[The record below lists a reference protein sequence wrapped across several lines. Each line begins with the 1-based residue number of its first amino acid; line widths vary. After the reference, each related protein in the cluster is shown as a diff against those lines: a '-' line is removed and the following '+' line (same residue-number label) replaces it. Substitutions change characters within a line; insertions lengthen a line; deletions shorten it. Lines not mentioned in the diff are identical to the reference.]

1 MRCVLCAP
9 PTWHAR
15 KHTHTLLHACP
26 WFALIRSVP
35 TVSTFAPQPISFG
48 VVVHEIYSDGDTPY
62 GSWTLKQV
70 ISRVN
75 KGQRLQK
82 PEGMPI
88 TIYLLLQTCWAPLPQ
103 DRPSFSEIYAKLDP
117 TSTKQRKADTVVAR
131 RSAQSEMEVEL
142 EDFTR
147 ESEASIATALV
158 SAATACATVS
168 APVQK
173 VSKRANHT
181 LKNNHPPAQAE
192 SSLKATTTP
201 MAPTARKPEPHELPG
216 TPLQGMQRPHK
227 SGTSPGRLENFSIRR
242 AATLPSNFSSSSGH
256 VSFLAAATV
265 VQVAEPSELKNQGP
279 ASNVSAEPNQSGSS
293 YLNKSGAS

>member
-1 MRCVLCAP
+1 MRCDLCAP

-26 WFALIRSVP
+26 WFALIR

-103 DRPSFSEIYAKLDP
+103 DRPSFSEIYAKLDA

-131 RSAQSEMEVEL
+131 CSAQSEMEVEL
-142 EDFTR
+142 EDDILAPFA
-147 ESEASIATALV
+147 EASAPAL
-158 SAATACATVS
+158 
-168 APVQK
+168 PD
-173 VSKRANHT
+173 
-181 LKNNHPPAQAE
+181 E
-192 SSLKATTTP
+192 SGE
-201 MAPTARKPEPHELPG
+201 M
-216 TPLQGMQRPHK
+216 
-227 SGTSPGRLENFSIRR
+227 R
-242 AATLPSNFSSSSGH
+242 AAKVEEARARIRSKKG
-256 VSFLAAATV
+256 
-265 VQVAEPSELKNQGP
+265 ELERGI
-279 ASNVSAEPNQSGSS
+279 ASVRETKKQ
-293 YLNKSGAS
+293 